1 MEKNLKKFD
10 AVEWIRQVRDKNY
23 EELGH
28 LSTHEFLRTLAERGE
43 KSELAQK
50 LREKAAK
57 RKKQ

>member
-1 MEKNLKKFD
+1 MEQKLKNFD
-10 AVEWIRQVRDKNY
+10 AVEWVRQVRDKNY

-28 LSTHEFLRTLAERGE
+28 LPTREFLRTLAERGE

-57 RKKQ
+57 RKKH